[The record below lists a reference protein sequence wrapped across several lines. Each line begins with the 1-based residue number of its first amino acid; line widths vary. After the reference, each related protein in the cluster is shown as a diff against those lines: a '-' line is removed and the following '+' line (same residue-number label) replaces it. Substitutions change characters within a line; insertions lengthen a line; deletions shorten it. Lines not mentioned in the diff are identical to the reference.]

1 MDSNSI
7 LIACVNFNT
16 YNKLET
22 YIFSII
28 NSKIQSNLEL
38 NIDILISDNSNS
50 KKELNVTNIRD
61 LNIYHIFN
69 ERNFGYLGGI
79 VEALSKTKLRPE
91 DYRYFVISNVDLRVP
106 ITFFQDLLNTKFDPN
121 IGWIAPSI
129 ISEKENRDRNPKI
142 ITRPSKLKMKITAFM
157 YWMPVI
163 HLFYS
168 KLVYPKKK
176 RDSYKHFNKK
186 IYAGHGS
193 FMLFT
198 NSFTK
203 KNVDLNYQSFLF
215 GEEIFFAEL
224 NRISGLDTIY
234 FPELVVHD
242 IDHVST
248 SKIKKSEYY
257 KMNFQSIKYLIKRF
271 F

>member
-1 MDSNSI
+1 MGIRSI
-7 LIACVNFNT
+7 LLVCVNFNS
-16 YNKLET
+16 YNELDRYVCSIQET
-22 YIFSII
+22 IS
-28 NSKIQSNLEL
+28 NSGSKYQ
-38 NIDILISDNSNS
+38 IDILISDNSYV
-50 KKELNVTNIRD
+50 KKKINYPNYTNIS
-61 LNIYHIFN
+61 IKQVFN
-69 ERNFGYLGGI
+69 ETNEGYLGGVNSAI
-79 VEALSKTKLRPE
+79 KNAMLSPK
-91 DYRYFVISNVDLRVP
+91 DYEFFIISNVDLIIP
-106 ITFFQDLLNTKFDPN
+106 KYFFKDLFKLNLSPQ

-142 ITRPSKLKMKITAFM
+142 IARPSKLKMKITAFM
-157 YWMPVI
+157 YWMPVV

-176 RDSYKHFNKK
+176 RGSHKYYNKK

-203 KNVDLNYQSFLF
+203 KNVDLDYQSFLF

-257 KMNFQSIKYLIKRF
+257 KMNFQSIKYIIKRF